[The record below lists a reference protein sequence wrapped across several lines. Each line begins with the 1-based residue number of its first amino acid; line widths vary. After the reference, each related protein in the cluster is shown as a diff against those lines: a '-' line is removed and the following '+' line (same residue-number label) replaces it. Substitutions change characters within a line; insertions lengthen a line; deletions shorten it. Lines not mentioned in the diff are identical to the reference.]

1 MAAQPENLLLLLILL
16 PLAGLF
22 WMAWRAER
30 RDRRLIGDEA
40 LVGSLLQINPRR
52 MRYIRAGLQ
61 LAAIG
66 LIVVALA
73 RPRWGAGEETV
84 KRSGLQ
90 VLLVLDG
97 STSMAVQDIRPSRIE
112 ASKKLVLDLLDQLE
126 GNQIGMLMFG
136 STSYVQFPLTSD
148 VAAARSLVSPIDTR
162 SLTLGG
168 TNIAAVIEDALR
180 SFPLGQIE
188 GRTIVLISDG
198 EMTDSEGNPS
208 DEKAL
213 AAVVAAREAAKVG
226 LTIHTIGMATTEGG
240 PIPIFSDLGE
250 PEFVKTNS
258 GNRVQ
263 SKLNEPLLQQIASAT
278 GGTYFAG
285 TNLDVPTLIRVLEQ
299 SAPVDLA
306 DQTRRLQTERFY
318 VFAGLALALLV
329 ADALLGRRKG
339 VQ

>member
-1 MAAQPENLLLLLILL
+1 MAAQPENLFLLLILL

-22 WMAWRAER
+22 WRAWRAER
-30 RDRRLIGDEA
+30 SDRRLIGDET
-40 LVGSLLQINPRR
+40 LVGTLLHTSTTRT
-52 MRYIRAGLQ
+52 RYLRAGLQ

-66 LIVVALA
+66 LIAVALA

-90 VLLVLDG
+90 VLLLLDG

-112 ASKKLVLDLLDQLE
+112 ASKKLVIDLLERLE
-126 GNQIGMLMFG
+126 GNQLGMLMFG

-148 VAAARSLVSPIDTR
+148 VAAARSLVAPIDTR

-188 GRTIVLISDG
+188 GRTIVLITDG
-198 EMTDSEGNPS
+198 EMTDSDGNPS
-208 DEKAL
+208 DEKAQE
-213 AAVVAAREAAKVG
+213 AVAAAREAAKVG
-226 LTIHTIGMATTEGG
+226 LTIHTVGMATTAGG
-240 PIPIFSDLGE
+240 PIPIYSDLGE
-250 PEFVKTNS
+250 PEFIKTSN
-258 GNRVQ
+258 GTRVQ
-263 SKLNEPLLQQIASAT
+263 SKLNEPLLEQIASAT

-285 TNLDVPTLIRVLEQ
+285 TSIDVATLIRVLEQ

-306 DQTRRLQTERFY
+306 DQTRRMQTERFY
-318 VFAGLALALLV
+318 LFAGLALVLLV
-329 ADALLGRRKG
+329 ADVLLGRRKG
-339 VQ
+339 MA

>member
-30 RDRRLIGDEA
+30 RDRRLIGDET
-40 LVGSLLQINPRR
+40 LVGTLLHTTTRR
-52 MRYIRAGLQ
+52 MRYLRAGLQ
-61 LAAIG
+61 LAAIA

-73 RPRWGAGEETV
+73 RPRWGSGEETV

-90 VLLVLDG
+90 VLLLLDG
-97 STSMAVQDIRPSRIE
+97 STSMAVQDVRPSRIE

-148 VAAARSLVSPIDTR
+148 VAAARSLVAPINTR

-208 DEKAL
+208 DEKAQ
-213 AAVVAAREAAKVG
+213 AAVAAAREAAKAG

-240 PIPIFSDLGE
+240 PIPIYSDLGE
-250 PEFVKTNS
+250 PEFVKTSN
-258 GNRVQ
+258 GNRVE
-263 SKLNEPLLQQIASAT
+263 SKLNEPLLEQIASAT

-285 TNLDVPTLIRVLEQ
+285 SDINVGTLIRVLEQ

-306 DQTRRLQTERFY
+306 DQTRRMQTERFY
-318 VFAGLALALLV
+318 VFAGLALVLLV
-329 ADALLGRRKG
+329 TDALLGRRKG
-339 VQ
+339 VL